1 MKNRLMWLITLLAGL
16 ILVAACSR
24 NEAQPQPA
32 EADVNQI
39 APVATATV
47 AAPAGQ
53 PQAAQAAA
61 QVAQPAVAPV
71 EQAAVAPAAAQST
84 AAPVEPAAA
93 SAAQP
98 AVAAPGEQP
107 AVAPAGQP
115 QVAQMAAQAA
125 PTAPNPTSGTPEKY
139 GLVSGSIED
148 KGFNQL
154 IWQGLQ
160 RAKTNFGIEATHVEV
175 AEGADYNQSINTLLQ
190 QGVNNIVTVGFSL
203 APITR
208 NAAVANPG
216 TRFIGVDFPSQTP
229 NNPGL
234 LFDVDEPAF
243 MAGYLAAGM
252 SQTGVVC
259 TYGGRQTP
267 PVLAFMVGFVSGVDY
282 YNTQTGASVQAL
294 GWKTDTG
301 NKMGGAGV
309 FANNFTDQTIGR
321 SIATD
326 FADQNCDIIFPVAGA
341 AGLGSAQVAQERGL
355 KVIGVDADLAQTN
368 PDYADVYLTSV
379 LKKTDV
385 MIYEIVKSIET
396 GQLNPNNNPRNNFI
410 GSLANDGVGLAPF
423 HNFDSQIP
431 QTLKDALANLKN
443 QLIARSISTG
453 WPLGKPPIAQPGM
466 GGAAPAAPA
475 PVERQA
481 PASAPAPAE
490 PAPAPATEPATGALS
505 LEMLRNARYQS
516 DWTQNGVA
524 VLTNGEYRE
533 PAAPGSAAEIVV
545 SLSDKVAFGRLAGN
559 AVDAAAVVLAT
570 NSGGSGVFI
579 DLAIVIDQAGTPV
592 NLANFPLGDRV
603 KVESVAIQNGEVVV
617 QMVAPGPN
625 DPMCCPT
632 QKVTKHFKLG
642 LVEVKGDG
650 QNDNAG
656 VPPAPGPVSAQTDF
670 TGVYKASLPAADS
683 PGRELTL
690 IINADST
697 AQLSTDYL
705 NGKPPIVEVGNW
717 QDNGDGTFTV
727 TFTGRADGATY
738 ARPDTITFGLQGNQL
753 TAVAWDRNLYG
764 SQGLIFFK

>member
-1 MKNRLMWLITLLAGL
+1 MAVQT
-16 ILVAACSR
+16 
-24 NEAQPQPA
+24 
-32 EADVNQI
+32 
-39 APVATATV
+39 AP
-47 AAPAGQ
+47 P
-53 PQAAQAAA
+53 
-61 QVAQPAVAPV
+61 
-71 EQAAVAPAAAQST
+71 
-84 AAPVEPAAA
+84 
-93 SAAQP
+93 
-98 AVAAPGEQP
+98 
-107 AVAPAGQP
+107 
-115 QVAQMAAQAA
+115 
-125 PTAPNPTSGTPEKY
+125 APNPTGGTPGKY
-139 GLVSGSIED
+139 GLMSGSIED

-160 RAKTNFGIEATHVEV
+160 RAQTDFGIEATHVEV

-216 TRFIGVDFPSQTP
+216 TRFIGVDFPSQSP

-234 LFDVDEPAF
+234 LFDVDEPSF

-301 NKMGGAGV
+301 NKMGGTGV

-321 SIATD
+321 SITTD
-326 FADQNCDIIFPVAGA
+326 FANQNCDIIFPVAGA

-431 QTLKDALANLKN
+431 QTLKDALANLKS

-453 WPLGKPPIAQPGM
+453 WPLGKPPVAQPGM
-466 GGAAPAAPA
+466 GGAAPAK
-475 PVERQA
+475 
-481 PASAPAPAE
+481 PAPAE
-490 PAPAPATEPATGALS
+490 SAPAPATEPATGALS

-524 VLTNGEYRE
+524 TLANGEYRE

-545 SLSDKVAFGRLAGN
+545 TLSDKMAFGRLAGN

-603 KVESVAIQNGEVVV
+603 KVEAVAIQNGEVVV

-656 VPPAPGPVSAQTDF
+656 VPPAPSPVSSQTDF

-683 PGRELTL
+683 PGRDLTL

-738 ARPDTITFGLQGNQL
+738 AKPDAITFGLQGNQL
-753 TAVAWDRNLYG
+753 TAVTWDRSLYG
-764 SQGLIFFK
+764 SQGLVLFK